1 MKNIFISFF
10 IILFIGSGLLS
21 QGNFMLSPQ
30 DKAYLFH
37 TVRKSPILEQNIG
50 RYIKYTGK
58 EITLPNGEI
67 NYDSIE
73 LVIVNQPELLTIYA
87 AEIRKAPKGILA
99 EVANKMAL
107 WHLNKVLVAHR
118 QNELEKEGYVNDYA
132 DFEIIL
138 FRELP
143 ECALKTKKEQRI
155 IHPKVEKLNN
165 PSLTFNDKAAALDG
179 FGGWTEQEKKQTLD
193 AYNLAINEWIK
204 DRAFE
209 IYRKLGGEADVFH
222 NVLTA
227 AGDGSSTSGL
237 FEEREKDE
245 RGRWNKGLPKA
256 VGLFPYESYI
266 GIKKDAKKKKPEV
279 LPMGHTAHLF
289 QTVGGGKKTNIHVDV
304 WGYNSEK
311 QTTVVIDKG
320 GDIYPLFGS
329 NDTRFLSPDSTFGE
343 GVTYYT
349 MINRLKADITAY
361 EEMVTGKKGID
372 YWIEYHEERKQDK
385 LLEID
390 KTEKELNDIRYSTI
404 ITNDK
409 KYTTDSKRKKRKK
422 RQEKVVL
429 YYEQLAAI
437 KRKIRELK
445 EEKEMILTKKQALVR
460 QQQGMYDLIGTE
472 WVPYEEKDGLFI
484 FEDSA
489 RFDLLTQEFTFPPS
503 QEKEDFEIRLL
514 AIPYSHTSDQ
524 YDEVMLH
531 INIVDA
537 VPLYNA
543 QVQLNLNDVFEVDKY
558 ELNQTLFTAEDS
570 IPVKELF
577 DALQD
582 NKRYFDIIAR
592 GSGIAK
598 WKNFEPVKF
607 YDPVELD
614 NYPGKTQEERN
625 EAKNDSVFKRLRT
638 TEVKVLIDRCITLEV
653 NSYTDPVKSNFTP
666 PNEDLKEMMSQYD
679 LSEND
684 MLSAYRTYMTLKKL
698 KQELNVL
705 AGKYLDRPEAKTAID
720 RINKSI
726 DKSRISVG
734 KTSFKYK
741 EFEE

>member
-1 MKNIFISFF
+1 MKNILLSFL
-10 IILFIGSGLLS
+10 IALFFGSGLFS

-87 AEIRKAPKGILA
+87 NEIRKAPKGILA

-107 WHLNKVLVAHR
+107 WHLNKVLVAYR
-118 QNELEKEGYVNDYA
+118 QNELEKEGFVNDYHE
-132 DFEIIL
+132 FEIIL
-138 FRELP
+138 FSELP

-155 IHPKVEKLNN
+155 IHPKVEQLNN
-165 PSLTFNDKAAALDG
+165 PSLTFNDKVAALDG
-179 FGGWTEQEKKQTLD
+179 FGAWTEQEKKQTLD
-193 AYNLAINEWIK
+193 AYNIAINKWVAE
-204 DRAFE
+204 RTLG
-209 IYRKLGGEADVFH
+209 IYKKLGGEADVFH

-266 GIKKDAKKKKPEV
+266 GIKKDAKRKNPEV

-289 QTVGGGKKTNIHVDV
+289 QTVGDGKKTNIHVDV

-311 QTTVVIDKG
+311 QTTVVIDKKG
-320 GDIYPLFGS
+320 KIYPLFGS
-329 NDTRFLSPDSTFGE
+329 TDTRFLSPDSTFGE
-343 GVTYYT
+343 GDTYYT
-349 MINRLKADITAY
+349 MINRLRSDIAML
-361 EEMVTGKKGID
+361 EEMVSGKKGID
-372 YWIEYHEERKQDK
+372 HWIEYHEDSKQDK

-404 ITNDK
+404 ITNNK
-409 KYTTDSKRKKRKK
+409 KYTTDSKRTKRKK

-445 EEKEMILTKKQALVR
+445 EEKEIILTKKQALNR
-460 QQQGMYDLIGTE
+460 QLQGMYDLIGTK
-472 WVPYEEKDGLFI
+472 WVSFEENDGLFI

-489 RFDLLTQEFTFPPS
+489 RFDLLTQEFTFPAS
-503 QEKEDFEIRLL
+503 DEKEDFEIRLL

-531 INIVDA
+531 INVVDA
-537 VPLYNA
+537 VPHYNA
-543 QVQLNLNDVFEVDKY
+543 QVQLNLNDVFEVDQY
-558 ELNQTLFTAEDS
+558 ELNQKLFAASDS
-570 IPVKELF
+570 IPIMELF
-577 DALQD
+577 EALQD
-582 NKRYFDIIAR
+582 NKPYFDIIAR
-592 GSGIAK
+592 GAGIGK

-614 NYPGKTQEERN
+614 NYPGDSQEERN
-625 EAKNDSVFKRLRT
+625 DAKIDSVFKRLRT
-638 TEVKVLIDRCITLEV
+638 TQVKVLIDRCITLEV
-653 NSYTDPVKSNFTP
+653 NSFTDPVKSNFTP
-666 PNEDLKEMMSQYD
+666 PSDDLKEMMQQYN

-684 MLSAYRTYMTLKKL
+684 MLSAYRTYVTLKTL

-705 AGKYLDRPEAKTAID
+705 AGKYLDRPEAKTVID

-734 KTSFKYK
+734 KTSFKF
-741 EFEE
+741 EDFEE